1 MSQRRGRSRIWVSF
15 RPVRRVPKF
24 LLLLLCCALALQ
36 PVQCLRLPGNL
47 QAPDLAGLAWIALA
61 LPWLRERA
69 RSLPLPMFGPFALV
83 LAASSVAAAQ
93 SSRPGDSATALAVEL
108 WLYAWFAALAC
119 TLAAAKDKERN
130 LLLGTW
136 VAAGVGNGLWIL
148 VQFTR
153 PDLQSAASDALGS
166 LGALDPFRP
175 SGFFENCNS
184 AAFFQ
189 LSALAP
195 LAVLRVRRAVTL
207 PCAAVLVL
215 SVLGTGSMGALM
227 ALLAATATALLAV
240 LVVQR
245 DAAAFARASFALAAG
260 ALAVAALAATAAVVD
275 EGFAHRVDYVLTGR
289 GEGSAH
295 SRMTLWTQGVELLQ
309 EQFLPFGIGP
319 DQFQHV
325 AGFGM
330 HNDALSFAVERGM
343 LGFAALFVFAAAAA
357 NSAWTVAR
365 RGARDRDRSAVAPLA
380 ALAACCAL
388 SMTHEIFHQ
397 RPLWLLLALQEGMR
411 LRHRAKAGIE
421 ERVATPRHDARAAAQ
436 SA

>member
-1 MSQRRGRSRIWVSF
+1 MSNPAHAI
-15 RPVRRVPKF
+15 RRVPKLLLF
-24 LLLLLCCALALQ
+24 LLCAALLLQ
-36 PVQCLRLPGNL
+36 PIQCLRLPANL

-69 RSLPLPMFGPFALV
+69 RTLPLPLSTSFALV
-83 LAASSVAAAQ
+83 VAASAVAAAL
-93 SSRPGDSATALAVEL
+93 SDNPGDSATALAVEL
-108 WLYAWFAALAC
+108 WLYAWFAALAVA
-119 TLAAAKDKERN
+119 LASTTGRERG
-130 LLLGTW
+130 LLFASW
-136 VAAGVGNGLWIL
+136 IAAGVGNGLWIL
-148 VQFTR
+148 VQFVR
-153 PDLQSAASDALGS
+153 PDLQAAASDALGS

-195 LAVLRVRRAVTL
+195 LAALRARRSVTL
-207 PCAAVLVL
+207 PCAAILVL
-215 SVLGTGSMGALM
+215 SILGTGSMGALM
-227 ALLAATATALLAV
+227 ALAAATATALLAV

-245 DAAAFARASFALAAG
+245 DMAAFARASFALAG
-260 ALAVAALAATAAVVD
+260 AAVATAALAMAAAVVD

-289 GEGSAH
+289 GEGSAQ
-295 SRMTLWTQGVELLQ
+295 SRMTLWTKGVELLQ

-319 DQFQHV
+319 DQFHHV

-330 HNDALSFAVERGM
+330 HNDSLSFAVERGM
-343 LGFAALFVFAAAAA
+343 LGFAALVTFGLAAFR
-357 NSAWTVAR
+357 SAWLVAR
-365 RGARDRDRSAVAPLA
+365 RGARERDRSAVAPLA

-397 RPLWLLLALQEGMR
+397 RPLWLLLALQEGLR
-411 LRHRAKAGIE
+411 LRHPSTTAAMQ
-421 ERVATPRHDARAAAQ
+421 PDAARRRTALAAPQ